1 MRFSGPALTCFLVG
15 VAAPALV
22 APAFAQTCAC
32 PPTGASWSGPAI
44 QAEEPPPPL
53 PVYEQPPIPAP
64 GYIWT
69 PGYWAWNNY
78 DYYWVPGVWVA
89 PPQPGVLW
97 TPGYWAFVGG
107 AYLFHQGFWGPHVGF
122 YGGVN
127 YGFGYNG
134 QGYEGGRWEG
144 GRLAYNTT
152 VNNFGGV
159 RITNVYTQN
168 VVVPPGAARVSYN
181 GGPGGAALRPT
192 PEQERLTTEEH
203 LRPTPAQLTHART
216 ASMEA
221 MQFRSAN
228 QGKPAVAATAR
239 PGDLRGP
246 GVVPAKAA
254 AELQPAPGP
263 NALPAPIG
271 APNAE
276 RKAPAGATLAPA
288 VPVAPLPAGLG
299 EKPTRPEPLAPAPNA
314 GRKAPA
320 GATLAPAV
328 PVAPLPPGLGEK
340 PTKPEP
346 LAPAPNAER
355 KAPAGATL
363 APAVPV
369 APRPPALGEK
379 PTKPEPPALPKPGAI
394 EPQRKSPGAPPR
406 PEGLE
411 RPARPEAAPNR
422 ESRAPEP
429 QRPMPAAMAP
439 PVERPR
445 PELAPGGAP
454 KGPPAAAERKPEHSE
469 GRERACGKPG
479 EPPCR

>member
-1 MRFSGPALTCFLVG
+1 MGFFRPALAALLIGAASIVL
-15 VAAPALV
+15 AAPAY
-22 APAFAQTCAC
+22 AQTCAC
-32 PPTGASWSGPAI
+32 PATDGFAPGPVI

-53 PVYEQPPIPAP
+53 PVYEQPPIPAS
-64 GYIWT
+64 GYVWT

-107 AYLFHQGFWGPHVGF
+107 AYLFHHGFWGPHVGF

-168 VVVPPGAARVSYN
+168 VMVPPGAARVSYN

-254 AELQPAPGP
+254 GELQPAPGP

-288 VPVAPLPAGLG
+288 VPVAP
-299 EKPTRPEPLAPAPNA
+299 
-314 GRKAPA
+314 
-320 GATLAPAV
+320 
-328 PVAPLPPGLGEK
+328 
-340 PTKPEP
+340 
-346 LAPAPNAER
+346 
-355 KAPAGATL
+355 
-363 APAVPV
+363 
-369 APRPPALGEK
+369 RPPALGEK
-379 PTKPEPPALPKPGAI
+379 PTKPELPALPKPGAI

-422 ESRAPEP
+422 ESRASEP
-429 QRPMPAAMAP
+429 QRPMPAALAP